1 MSKKILIISTSLRAG
16 SNSEALAG
24 AFQAGA
30 QAAGNQVETV
40 TLRGKSLAFC
50 QGCLACQR
58 TGQCVIA
65 DDARQIAEKMG
76 RAQVLVFATPI
87 YYYEMSGQMKTLLDR
102 ANPLFS
108 SDYAFREV
116 YLLTTAA
123 DSGASVPEKA
133 VSGLQGWVDCFAK
146 ASLAGTVFA
155 GGVNSPREME
165 GHPALQE
172 AYRLG
177 AAIR

>member
-1 MSKKILIISTSLRAG
+1 MSKNILVISTSLRPR

-24 AFQAGA
+24 AFCAGA
-30 QAAGNQVETV
+30 QAAGNRVEQV
-40 TLRGKSLAFC
+40 TLRDKTLAFC

-58 TGQCVIA
+58 TRQCVIA
-65 DDARQIAEKMG
+65 DDARQITDKMG

-87 YYYEMSGQMKTLLDR
+87 YYSEMSGQMKTLLDR
-102 ANPLFS
+102 ANPLFAA
-108 SDYAFREV
+108 DYAFRQV
-116 YLLTTAA
+116 YLRTAA
-123 DSGASVPEKA
+123 AEDGAEVPEKA
-133 VSGLQGWVDCFAK
+133 VSGLQGWVDCFGK
-146 ASLAGTVFA
+146 AALAGTVFA
-155 GGVNSPREME
+155 GGVSGPGEMD